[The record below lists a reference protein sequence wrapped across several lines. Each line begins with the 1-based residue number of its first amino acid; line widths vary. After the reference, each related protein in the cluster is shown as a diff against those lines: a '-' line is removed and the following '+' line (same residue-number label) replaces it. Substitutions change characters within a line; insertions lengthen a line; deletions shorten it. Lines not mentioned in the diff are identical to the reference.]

1 MSSTRKA
8 LLTAALGLGGALL
21 GFIAVLVLRT
31 ARFSATAPTDAHVEQ
46 AGAPTES
53 VDSAA
58 IGRLSEAVRYRTI
71 SYFDSSA
78 RLSEFA
84 QFRSFLV
91 RAFPRVHTKL
101 RREVVDSATLLYTWK
116 GADTTLAPVLLL
128 GHQDVVPVEP
138 GTEKDWK
145 HGAFSGDVADGYIW
159 GRGTLD
165 DKFSVLGNLEAV
177 ESLLKKGYQPR
188 RTVILAFGFTEE
200 VGGPSAMR
208 TAQLL
213 QQRGVHP
220 FFVMDEGG
228 AVGDSLVPGVAS
240 RVALIGV
247 SEKGYLSLRLT
258 AHGQGGHSS
267 MPPTETAVSILGGVL
282 DRVQRTPLPSRIN
295 DATRA
300 MFNTVGP
307 LMPYS
312 RRFVMANLWLF
323 EPVVRAGMSRMPAG
337 NAVVRTTTAVTM
349 VSGGIKDNVV
359 PSTATAVVNFRLM
372 PGDSVK
378 WVTQRIKEIVNDSRV
393 DVEPIAGSAREASDV
408 SPTGSEGYQ
417 IIARTIRQSYPGTTV
432 SPFLL
437 MGGTDARN
445 FHLVTSNVYRFAPML
460 VEGDETLKLA
470 HGTNERVRVSSY
482 LAGIGMYRRLIEN
495 ATR

>member
-1 MSSTRKA
+1 MSSRRRA
-8 LLTAALGLGGALL
+8 ILSAALALASAFV
-21 GFIAVLVLRT
+21 GFVAVLMVRT
-31 ARFSATAPTDAHVEQ
+31 ARFSARASSEPAVVQ
-46 AGAPTES
+46 AGAAMEPA
-53 VDSAA
+53 DSAA
-58 IGRLSEAVRYRTI
+58 IGRMAEAVRYRTI
-71 SYFDSSA
+71 SYFDSST
-78 RLSEFA
+78 RFPEFTR
-84 QFRSFLV
+84 FRAFLV
-91 RAFPRVHTKL
+91 RAYPLVHTKL
-101 RREVVDSATLLYTWK
+101 RREVVDSATLIYTWR
-116 GADTTLAPVLLL
+116 GTDTSLAPVLLM

-145 HGAFSGDVADGYIW
+145 HGPFSGDVADGFIW

-177 ESLLKKGYQPR
+177 EALLKKGYQPR
-188 RTVILAFGFTEE
+188 RTVILTFGYTEE
-200 VGGPSAMR
+200 LGGATAAK

-213 QQRGVHP
+213 RQRGIAP
-220 FFVMDEGG
+220 WFVMDEGG
-228 AVGDSLVPGVAS
+228 ALGDSIVPGVAS

-267 MPPTETAVSILGGVL
+267 MPPKETAVSILGGAL
-282 DRVQRTPLPSRIN
+282 DRVQRTPLPPRMN

-312 RRFVMANLWLF
+312 RRFVMANMWLF
-323 EPVVRAGMSRMPAG
+323 EPVVQAGMARMASG

-359 PSTATAVVNFRLM
+359 PSTATAVVNFRLL

-378 WVTQRIKEIVNDSRV
+378 WVVERIKDIVHDSRV
-393 DVEPIAGSAREASDV
+393 DVEPIEGSAREASAV
-408 SPTGSEGYQ
+408 SPTNSEGYRV
-417 IIARTIRQSYPGTTV
+417 IAQSIREAYPGTTV

-445 FHLVTSNVYRFAPML
+445 FYLVSPNVYRFAPML
-460 VEGDETLKLA
+460 VDGDELKIV
-470 HGTNERVRVSSY
+470 HGTNERVKVSSY
-482 LAGIGMYRRLIEN
+482 LAAIGAYRRIIEN